1 MRAVYFIQET
11 KNADLTMRQQQL
23 LCLRAARRLR
33 WYCCEAV
40 FAEAGTEA
48 ASLALRPGMQ
58 ELLRSAADG
67 EFDVLLIVDAE
78 HLRRRSSVCFPR
90 CCAPVCIPF
99 VPKAATG
106 WNQMVDTG
114 WCCRTM
120 IRSAWTIG
128 RTSMFNLFCTLPALP
143 AAESQPIPLRCIKV
157 PPLPVTPNRAV
168 VYARTADRHVG
179 VLETQYN
186 SVLAAAREDG
196 CIVVDAAI
204 EHCPGNSL
212 KKPGLLRLLKLVR
225 KGEANVLYVQDL
237 SRLHGSPFWL
247 YLLFCW
253 MQDHNA
259 KIVTVACDI
268 RYSLHYD
275 LHIEQKLLER
285 AARKGRDVPWI
296 V

>member
-1 MRAVYFIQET
+1 MGDSWIVDNL
-11 KNADLTMRQQQL
+11 NAALNTWNGKLAEIWQL
-23 LCLRAARRLR
+23 LTESPQTFRGGQVWSVMVGIHGALQAIGYGLLVLFFAIGVVKTCGSFVEVKRPEHALKLFIRFALAKAAVTYGL
-33 WYCCEAV
+33 ELMQAV
-40 FAEAGTEA
+40 FSIVQGTV
-48 ASLALRPGMQ
+48 STVITQSG
-58 ELLRSAADG
+58 
-67 EFDVLLIVDAE
+67 
-78 HLRRRSSVCFPR
+78 
-90 CCAPVCIPF
+90 
-99 VPKAATG
+99 
-106 WNQMVDTG
+106 
-114 WCCRTM
+114 
-120 IRSAWTIG
+120 
-128 RTSMFNLFCTLPALP
+128 TSG
-143 AAESQPIPLRCIKV
+143 IKV

-204 EHCPGNSL
+204 EHCLGNNL

>member
-1 MRAVYFIQET
+1 
-11 KNADLTMRQQQL
+11 
-23 LCLRAARRLR
+23 
-33 WYCCEAV
+33 
-40 FAEAGTEA
+40 
-48 ASLALRPGMQ
+48 
-58 ELLRSAADG
+58 
-67 EFDVLLIVDAE
+67 
-78 HLRRRSSVCFPR
+78 
-90 CCAPVCIPF
+90 
-99 VPKAATG
+99 
-106 WNQMVDTG
+106 
-114 WCCRTM
+114 
-120 IRSAWTIG
+120 
-128 RTSMFNLFCTLPALP
+128 MFNLFCTLPALP

-204 EHCPGNSL
+204 EHRPGSSL
-212 KKPGLLRLLKLVR
+212 RKPGLLRLLKLVR

-247 YLLFCW
+247 YPLFCW

>member
-78 HLRRRSSVCFPR
+78 HLFCSPAEIECLLSTLLRSGVHTF
-90 CCAPVCIPF
+90 CAKSGHWLEPN
-99 VPKAATG
+99 G
-106 WNQMVDTG
+106 
-114 WCCRTM
+114 CRTM

>member
-1 MRAVYFIQET
+1 
-11 KNADLTMRQQQL
+11 
-23 LCLRAARRLR
+23 
-33 WYCCEAV
+33 
-40 FAEAGTEA
+40 
-48 ASLALRPGMQ
+48 
-58 ELLRSAADG
+58 
-67 EFDVLLIVDAE
+67 
-78 HLRRRSSVCFPR
+78 
-90 CCAPVCIPF
+90 
-99 VPKAATG
+99 
-106 WNQMVDTG
+106 
-114 WCCRTM
+114 
-120 IRSAWTIG
+120 
-128 RTSMFNLFCTLPALP
+128 MFNLFCTLPALP

-196 CIVVDAAI
+196 SIVVDAAI

-247 YLLFCW
+247 YPLFCW

>member
-1 MRAVYFIQET
+1 
-11 KNADLTMRQQQL
+11 
-23 LCLRAARRLR
+23 
-33 WYCCEAV
+33 
-40 FAEAGTEA
+40 
-48 ASLALRPGMQ
+48 
-58 ELLRSAADG
+58 
-67 EFDVLLIVDAE
+67 
-78 HLRRRSSVCFPR
+78 
-90 CCAPVCIPF
+90 
-99 VPKAATG
+99 
-106 WNQMVDTG
+106 MVDTG

>member
-40 FAEAGTEA
+40 FAEAGTET

-78 HLRRRSSVCFPR
+78 HLFCSPAEIECLLSTLLRSGVHTF
-90 CCAPVCIPF
+90 CAKSGHWLEPN
-99 VPKAATG
+99 G
-106 WNQMVDTG
+106 RHWMVLPNYDS
-114 WCCRTM
+114 
-120 IRSAWTIG
+120 IS
-128 RTSMFNLFCTLPALP
+128 LPALP
-143 AAESQPIPLRCIKV
+143 AAKPQPIPLRCMKV

>member
-1 MRAVYFIQET
+1 
-11 KNADLTMRQQQL
+11 
-23 LCLRAARRLR
+23 
-33 WYCCEAV
+33 
-40 FAEAGTEA
+40 
-48 ASLALRPGMQ
+48 
-58 ELLRSAADG
+58 
-67 EFDVLLIVDAE
+67 
-78 HLRRRSSVCFPR
+78 
-90 CCAPVCIPF
+90 
-99 VPKAATG
+99 
-106 WNQMVDTG
+106 
-114 WCCRTM
+114 
-120 IRSAWTIG
+120 
-128 RTSMFNLFCTLPALP
+128 MFNLFCTLPALP

-204 EHCPGNSL
+204 EHRPGSSL
-212 KKPGLLRLLKLVR
+212 RKPGLLRLLKVIR
-225 KGEANVLYVQDL
+225 KDEANVLYVQDL
-237 SRLHGSPFWL
+237 PRLHSSPFWL

-259 KIVTVACDI
+259 KIITTACDI